1 VKVTGSKP
9 NCTFSS
15 DAGLKE
21 VSRSIFEINHK
32 VIKAFRMEGPV
43 PSVDPAFDAI
53 LLSLGS
59 VRGLEKLPHP
69 SCRDLGSL
77 EIKLFGID

>member
-1 VKVTGSKP
+1 MTGSKP
-9 NCTFSS
+9 NCPFSS

-21 VSRSIFEINHK
+21 VSRAIFEINQE

-43 PSVDPAFDAI
+43 PSVDPAFDAEF
-53 LLSLGS
+53 LSLWS
-59 VRGLEKLPHP
+59 VRGLEKLSHP
-69 SCRDLGSL
+69 SCRELGSL

>member
-1 VKVTGSKP
+1 MTGSKP
-9 NCTFSS
+9 NCPFSP

-21 VSRSIFEINHK
+21 VGWTIFEINHE
-32 VIKAFRMEGPV
+32 VIKAFRMEGPI
-43 PSVDPAFDAI
+43 PSVDPAFDTE

>member
-1 VKVTGSKP
+1 MTGSKP
-9 NCTFSS
+9 HCPFSS

-21 VSRSIFEINHK
+21 MSRSIFEINHE
-32 VIKAFRMEGPV
+32 VIKAFRMEGLF
-43 PSVDPAFDAI
+43 PSVDPAFDAE
-53 LLSLGS
+53 LFGLGS

>member
-1 VKVTGSKP
+1 MTGSKP

-21 VSRSIFEINHK
+21 VSRSIFEINHE

-43 PSVDPAFDAI
+43 PSVDPAFDAKF
-53 LLSLGS
+53 LSLGC

-69 SCRDLGSL
+69 SCRDLGTL
-77 EIKLFGID
+77 EIELFGID